1 MKVWLNP
8 REHSDL
14 NKPTAAC
21 FSFSLTFPRRRVS
34 PWQRPNTFSPFGK
47 RCTCIHDS
55 RLAGSSPSWLP
66 HTETQGNTMDTD
78 INVDA
83 LHQKRLHEIFFG
95 TPFGPA
101 FSLERRDQWSDLYKI
116 VCNIGHIAKEQ
127 ARSGGGWME
136 TTGHGI
142 KRGGGGHHH
151 HHHHHPA
158 QSHAHA
164 HRHKQLTHHHA
175 SLRTGH
181 PSNGAGRSGGLSG
194 SLHPIYKLQIA
205 LLMRNGGGVGNNV
218 TSASHSHDWYYK
230 FRPQHVIHDE
240 VCMVLQTRAFRLID
254 NTNMDIQEISLELY
268 RPHVQ
273 DLVLVREIAFGP
285 DCEPTARGVSLWFNI
300 DEKDVTLCTSQQSKR
315 FRFKRGVNK
324 KEDEKQS
331 TKSSVFDSLDSFTM
345 VRPRDQEAYKLAGDM
360 MEHRLNVLR
369 MERISNMRERFEAL
383 QQMEEQ
389 KKALQQR
396 FEELKASWLA
406 WAWPVNH
413 GREKVTKNTPVPP
426 VDGNYEFK
434 ENVSGSDSE
443 HGYDEDDDDGGQ
455 QSAKIG
461 SATRNLWRSLVLTDF
476 SNLETPKSGFQVISP
491 SSKVNKSGWRLPVF
505 EKLAGGTPVAP
516 DYTPLPHILD
526 NSSTQNKADMST
538 SSTSSSQEE
547 RCWKALLLQ
556 PQSDKEINEWGL
568 VREHFEKS
576 RSKKVLSII
585 QQKS

>member
-1 MKVWLNP
+1 
-8 REHSDL
+8 
-14 NKPTAAC
+14 
-21 FSFSLTFPRRRVS
+21 
-34 PWQRPNTFSPFGK
+34 
-47 RCTCIHDS
+47 
-55 RLAGSSPSWLP
+55 
-66 HTETQGNTMDTD
+66 MDTD

-116 VCNIGHIAKEQ
+116 VCNIGHLAKEQ
-127 ARSGGGWME
+127 ARNGGGWME

-142 KRGGGGHHH
+142 KRGGGGGGANGGYHHR
-151 HHHHHPA
+151 HHP
-158 QSHAHA
+158 
-164 HRHKQLTHHHA
+164 
-175 SLRTGH
+175 SLRQGH
-181 PSNGAGRSGGLSG
+181 PSNGTGRSGGLSG

-205 LLMRNGGGVGNNV
+205 LLMRNGGGDGNN
-218 TSASHSHDWYYK
+218 TTNACQGHDWYYK

-324 KEDEKQS
+324 KEDEKQT
-331 TKSSVFDSLDSFTM
+331 TKSSVFDFLDSFTM

-396 FEELKASWLA
+396 FEELKASWLV

-434 ENVSGSDSE
+434 ENVSGSDTE
-443 HGYDEDDDDGGQ
+443 RGYDEDDDDDEGQ

-476 SNLETPKSGFQVISP
+476 SSLETPVSKS
-491 SSKVNKSGWRLPVF
+491 
-505 EKLAGGTPVAP
+505 
-516 DYTPLPHILD
+516 H
-526 NSSTQNKADMST
+526 
-538 SSTSSSQEE
+538 
-547 RCWKALLLQ
+547 
-556 PQSDKEINEWGL
+556 
-568 VREHFEKS
+568 
-576 RSKKVLSII
+576 
-585 QQKS
+585 